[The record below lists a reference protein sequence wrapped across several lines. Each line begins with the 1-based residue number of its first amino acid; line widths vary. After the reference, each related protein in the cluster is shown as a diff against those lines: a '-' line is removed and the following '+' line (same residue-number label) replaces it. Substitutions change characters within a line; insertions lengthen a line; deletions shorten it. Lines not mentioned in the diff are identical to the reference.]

1 MRSLEAVRLLG
12 RDLARSWARTGR
24 ANGYLYQLVNSYGH
38 LLADS
43 EELETRLPN
52 GCVARCDL
60 RDHVQ
65 RNLWLAG
72 VYEPV
77 EGFLFT
83 RLLRPG
89 MVVIDGGANI
99 GQYTLLATTAVG
111 MEGEVHSF
119 EPLPVNFDRLSRHVL
134 LNGIRNVTLNQA
146 ALWREE
152 RVLSFELP
160 KTCSN
165 NNGAYRASTT
175 VDSGTTHA
183 VQALT
188 LDRYFDR
195 RQLRSVDV
203 IKLDVEGSE
212 SSVLLGARR
221 VLRELRPYILMEI
234 NRSALTAAGS
244 SLEELWSIVTDLG
257 YHAWLIGPSAAK
269 SGRLDSFSELNQSNV
284 ILHVNVLPVE
294 IQFGWTEKT
303 CLAWARSQ
311 W

>member
-1 MRSLEAVRLLG
+1 
-12 RDLARSWARTGR
+12 
-24 ANGYLYQLVNSYGH
+24 LYQLVNSYGH
-38 LLADS
+38 LLAAS
-43 EELETRLPN
+43 EDLETRLPN

-77 EGFLFT
+77 EAFLFT

-89 MVVIDGGANI
+89 MIVIDGGANI
-99 GQYTLLATTAVG
+99 GQYTLLAGTAVG
-111 MEGEVHSF
+111 REGAVHSF

-134 LNGIRNVTLNQA
+134 LNGLRNVTLNRA
-146 ALWREE
+146 ALWRDE

-160 KTCSN
+160 DTCSN
-165 NNGAYRASTT
+165 NNGAYRARTA
-175 VDSGTTHA
+175 VDARTEHA

-188 LDRYFDR
+188 LDCYANKRW
-195 RQLRSVDV
+195 LRSVDV

-212 SSVLLGARR
+212 FNALMGARH
-221 VLRELRPYILMEI
+221 VLRDHRPYVLMEI
-234 NRSALTAAGS
+234 NRSALKAAGS

-257 YHAWLIGPSAAK
+257 YHAWLIGSSAAD
-269 SGRLDSFSELNQSNV
+269 SGRLDNFTGIEQSNI
-284 ILHVNVLPVE
+284 ILYVESLPRE
-294 IQFGWTEKT
+294 IRFGWTEKT